1 MTVDTDVRGED
12 TEPTR
17 QPRPPEAERINPP
30 SRRRVLRTVVAA
42 AAGTVLP
49 SAT

>member
-17 QPRPPEAERINPP
+17 QHRPPEAERINPP
-30 SRRRVLRTVVAA
+30 DAA
-42 AAGTVLP
+42 FFEQLWPRLP
-49 SAT
+49 ARFYLARLI